1 MKLLDIKI
9 IKPLKM
15 APLDSKYWKL
25 TDDFAVN
32 FVTDEG
38 VYKLYLKAGWI
49 TDLRSGSDAINCIVP
64 KWGNEKYVSTV
75 LFHDFCWSGNLSRE
89 LSNDFLRQGMVLSGE
104 VGTLRASLAYYAV
117 SKFGKYYNMD
127 EELPEP
133 YTINRMFEKLTI
145 EDK

>member
-32 FVTDEG
+32 FVTNEG
-38 VYKLYLKAGWI
+38 IYTLYLKAGWI
-49 TDLRSGSDAINCIVP
+49 TDVRSGSDAINCIVP
-64 KWGNEKYVSTV
+64 KWGNELYVAIV
-75 LFHDFCWSGNLSRE
+75 LFHDCCWSGHLSRE

-117 SKFGKYYNMD
+117 SKFGRYYNMD

-133 YTINRMFEKLTI
+133 YTINRMFEKITI

>member
-1 MKLLDIKI
+1 MKLLDIEI

-25 TDDFAVN
+25 ADDYAVN

-38 VYKLYLKAGWI
+38 IYKLYLRAGWI

-64 KWGNEKYVSTV
+64 KWGNELYVATV
-75 LFHDFCWSGNLSRE
+75 LFHDCCWSGHISRE
-89 LSNDFLRQGMVLSGE
+89 LSNDFLRQGMILSGE

-117 SKFGKYYNMD
+117 SKYGRYYNMD

-133 YTINRMFEKLTI
+133 YTINRMFEKITI